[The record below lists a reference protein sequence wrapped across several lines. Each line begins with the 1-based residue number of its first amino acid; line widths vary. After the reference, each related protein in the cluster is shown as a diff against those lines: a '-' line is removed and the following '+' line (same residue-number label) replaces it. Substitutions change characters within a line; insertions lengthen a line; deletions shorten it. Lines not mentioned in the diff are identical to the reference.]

1 MKLTSALI
9 AAALSMALCVPVC
22 QANSAVTPGPVLN
35 GISLNGVTFN
45 GVSFNGPVLQG
56 PILQGIKLNGFR
68 VNGPGL
74 VFQGSSPQGGV
85 FADKARSPLSAIALS
100 NVHVTLPQ
108 R

>member
-1 MKLTSALI
+1 MKLTSAVI
-9 AAALSMALCVPVC
+9 ATALSMALCVPVC
-22 QANSAVTPGPVLN
+22 QASSAATPGPVLN
-35 GISLNGVTFN
+35 GISLNGLTLN

-56 PILQGIKLNGFR
+56 PILQGKNLNGIRF
-68 VNGPGL
+68 NGPGL

-85 FADKARSPLSAIALS
+85 FADAARSPLSGIALS